1 MSTLDA
7 YVKMISQCIEA
18 TGKAVAG
25 GAVSPDK
32 APSFMA
38 DLTHTAW
45 MLIEEARKT
54 AYSE

>member
-18 TGKAVAG
+18 TGKAIAG